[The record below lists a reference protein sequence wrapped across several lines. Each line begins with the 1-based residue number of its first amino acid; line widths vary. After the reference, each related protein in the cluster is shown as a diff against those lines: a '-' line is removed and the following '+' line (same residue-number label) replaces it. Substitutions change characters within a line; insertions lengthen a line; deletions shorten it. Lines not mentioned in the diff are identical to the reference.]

1 LGSVSDLDLD
11 PCGSLLK
18 WLPWIRI
25 HNGNTDPDP
34 DPGQSKWRQ
43 KSKTNPRFQN
53 NYFFKFLYEKPWIRI
68 RIDIKCCIRICIE
81 IKKDLKHCI
90 MASTPEL

>member
-1 LGSVSDLDLD
+1 MG
-11 PCGSLLK
+11 
-18 WLPWIRI
+18 IRI
-25 HNGNTDPDP
+25 RIQIQIQDSQNGVKKVK
-34 DPGQSKWRQ
+34 QI
-43 KSKTNPRFQN
+43 QN
-53 NYFFKFLYEKPWIRI
+53 FKIIIYLNFSYEKPWIRI